1 MRQEILN
8 WWEQAKEDFK
18 NAQMNYNNS
27 AYYVAVFL
35 CQQSAEKGLKAVFM
49 IKRGESP
56 GKTHSLVYLAK
67 QVHVPQEFIDFLVS
81 LTPEFVSTRY
91 PDVSGEIPARLYT
104 ESLTKEIIKKT
115 RGFMTWLK
123 NQMQKQ

>member
-8 WWEQAKEDFK
+8 WWEQAQEDFK
-18 NAQMNYNNS
+18 NAQLNYHNK

-35 CQQSAEKGLKAVFM
+35 CQQSVEKGLKTVFM
-49 IKRGESP
+49 LKKRESP

-67 QVHVPQEFIDFLVS
+67 QIAVPKEFIDFLVS

-104 ESLTKEIIKKT
+104 ESLTKEILEKT
-115 RGFMTWLK
+115 RGFMSWLK
-123 NQMQKQ
+123 KQIEKQ

>member
-8 WWEQAKEDFK
+8 WWEQAGEDFK
-18 NAQMNYNNS
+18 NAKLNYDGK

-35 CQQSAEKGLKAVFM
+35 CQQAVEKGLKAVFM
-49 IKRGESP
+49 IQKKESP

-67 QVHVPQEFIDFLVS
+67 EIRVPKEFIDFLVS

-104 ESLTKEIIKKT
+104 DGLAKEILKKT
-115 RGFMTWLK
+115 GGFMSWLG
-123 NQMQKQ
+123 NQMRKH

>member
-8 WWEQAKEDFK
+8 WWEQSEEDFK
-18 NAQMNYNNS
+18 NAQLNFNNK

-35 CQQSAEKGLKAVFM
+35 CQQAVEKGLKAVFM
-49 IKRGESP
+49 VKKRESP

-67 QVHVPQEFIDFLVS
+67 KISVPAEFIDFLVS

-104 ESLTKEIIKKT
+104 ESLTKGILEKT
-115 RGFMTWLK
+115 GGFMSWLR